1 MESSRSEHSGLQIL
15 QELAARAQD
24 DPSLRQRL
32 QAEPHAVLREA
43 GLEVPDE
50 VTITVHQNSDDE
62 LHLVLPRDP
71 HAVLDP
77 DERSLH
83 QLVNGVHF

>member
-1 MESSRSEHSGLQIL
+1 MESGRSENSGLQIL

-24 DPSLRQRL
+24 DPSLRERL
-32 QAEPHAVLREA
+32 QADPHTVLRDA
-43 GLEVPDE
+43 GLEVPGE
-50 VTITVHQNSDDE
+50 VRITVHENTEDE
-62 LHLVLPRDP
+62 LHLVLPREP

-83 QLVNGVHF
+83 RLINGIHF

>member
-1 MESSRSEHSGLQIL
+1 MESGRSENSGLQIL

-24 DPSLRQRL
+24 DPSLRERL
-32 QAEPHAVLREA
+32 QTDPHAVLREA
-43 GLEVPDE
+43 GLEVPDD
-50 VTITVHQNSDDE
+50 VSISVHQNTE
-62 LHLVLPRDP
+62 EEVHLVLPREP

-83 QLVNGVHF
+83 RLINGIHF